1 MLFPLE
7 KKKRKAF
14 YHLFND
20 KYILTSDAEGLFIRV
35 KDTDLAFRIFYF
47 GGE

>member
-7 KKKRKAF
+7 KKGKAF
-14 YHLFND
+14 HHLFND
-20 KYILTSDAEGLFIRV
+20 KYILTSDAEEYYIRV